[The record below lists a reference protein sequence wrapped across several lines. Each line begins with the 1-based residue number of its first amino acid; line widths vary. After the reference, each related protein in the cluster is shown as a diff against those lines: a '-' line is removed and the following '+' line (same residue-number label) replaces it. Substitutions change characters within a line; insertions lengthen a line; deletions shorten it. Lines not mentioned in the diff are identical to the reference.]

1 MGGKVLSEAGPDLG
15 WFHVGWKAW
24 NHLRSCLSCSITL
37 ELGGDSGSSRDHKLL
52 PTSIPISTLLFSFFL
67 LCHDLVRTRGNLKD
81 VQNSMFIT
89 YFTTTLHFVRAS
101 CMYETSLA
109 DSSPVK
115 QCVLPTFLIASRKNR
130 RNLFTGFL
138 HNIQT
143 SGAAGSGWCSWGRED
158 TSRTIRQL
166 RNGSQKGISPN
177 MVTSP
182 VTVASAPAQTRQLPH
197 APNCPPWAFLE
208 WLFFS
213 DAAFSPL
220 SFKISLKK
228 PVLTIRGT
236 ISPITVP
243 YLCANFPKGRAVIK
257 IVKHII
263 YACAA

>member
-1 MGGKVLSEAGPDLG
+1 
-15 WFHVGWKAW
+15 
-24 NHLRSCLSCSITL
+24 
-37 ELGGDSGSSRDHKLL
+37 
-52 PTSIPISTLLFSFFL
+52 
-67 LCHDLVRTRGNLKD
+67 
-81 VQNSMFIT
+81 MFIT

-101 CMYETSLA
+101 CTYETSLA
-109 DSSPVK
+109 DSLPVK

-143 SGAAGSGWCSWGRED
+143 SGAAGSGWRSWGRED

-166 RNGSQKGISPN
+166 GNGSRKGISLN
-177 MVTSP
+177 MVNSP
-182 VTVASAPAQTRQLPH
+182 VTVASAPAQTRHQIALPGLFW
-197 APNCPPWAFLE
+197 NDF
-208 WLFFS
+208 FFS

-220 SFKISLKK
+220 SFKVSLKK